1 MCEYV
6 CVCVGVGVGVH
17 VRVHVCVCVFLL
29 PNENWSGKKN
39 GCLKRSMKGLQFFA
53 EVANLGL
60 SSVGGRVRLSKWL
73 VWLPG
78 L

>member
-1 MCEYV
+1 MCV
-6 CVCVGVGVGVH
+6 CVCVC
-17 VRVHVCVCVFLL
+17 VCVCARARMRACVFLL

-60 SSVGGRVRLSKWL
+60 SSVGGRARLSKWL